1 MIIFKKISSILYSP
15 RFLLVTNT
23 TTGVIFFGT
32 GDVCIQKLIERKK
45 QVERKRL
52 VNSCIAGSYMGFVS
66 HFWYI
71 FLDRIFI
78 GKTRRIILKKL
89 MCEALVG
96 PPFAASMFF
105 VVGKLNHKKNQEI
118 QSEVKTNFKYLM
130 MVDWGFYI
138 PLQYFNFQYLPT
150 KFRVLYV
157 SILSLVY
164 DTFLVYILNKKELT
178 NTSESFE
185 DNR

>member
-1 MIIFKKISSILYSP
+1 
-15 RFLLVTNT
+15 
-23 TTGVIFFGT
+23 
-32 GDVCIQKLIERKK
+32 
-45 QVERKRL
+45 
-52 VNSCIAGSYMGFVS
+52 
-66 HFWYI
+66 
-71 FLDRIFI
+71 
-78 GKTRRIILKKL
+78 

-164 DTFLVYILNKKELT
+164 DTFLVYILNKL
-178 NTSESFE
+178 
-185 DNR
+185 